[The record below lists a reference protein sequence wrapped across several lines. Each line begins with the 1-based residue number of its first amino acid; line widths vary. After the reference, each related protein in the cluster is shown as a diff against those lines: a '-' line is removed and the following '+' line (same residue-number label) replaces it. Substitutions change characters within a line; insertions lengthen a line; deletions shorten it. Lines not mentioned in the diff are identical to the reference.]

1 MMNVV
6 FMNSLER
13 GALELG
19 GDAARVTIGENQG
32 TWMVLWDNP
41 DAEGQDDSE
50 VWYEGTAWEDMLV
63 AFRLGLQAKR
73 KEGYIPLIED
83 MGAISN
89 HDRAVRTS
97 LLQYYAE
104 LNRKEEL
111 YQELRAWRLDK
122 SGKDGKTPFII
133 ATNRTLE
140 MICAY
145 VPHTIEELRQIP
157 GMSANRVSLY
167 GDELIRMTGKHLQA
181 KPFPLDWVEAEV
193 SPVDLERWNY
203 TQQEAK
209 TRAAVKKQAGKRQL
223 LEGIAAGE
231 GLDELLKRLSVVRR
245 DLIGWIEELEQEG
258 YDVEPVIEKELG
270 KISAAEAGLAEQA
283 FREEGYR
290 YLKPIMQKIYDK
302 EQQQAIDMDHTYSW
316 LRLLRL
322 RLKRSDAVTD
332 VQSNAG

>member
-1 MMNVV
+1 MNVV

-13 GALELG
+13 GASQLG
-19 GDAARVTIGENQG
+19 GEAARVTIGENQG
-32 TWMVLWDNP
+32 TWMVLWDIP
-41 DAEGQDDSE
+41 DAEGQDYSE
-50 VWYEGTAWEDMLV
+50 VWYEGNAWEDMLV

-73 KEGYIPLIED
+73 KEGYVPLIED
-83 MGAISN
+83 MGVISTF
-89 HDRAVRTS
+89 DRAARTS

-104 LNRKEEL
+104 LNRNEEL
-111 YQELRAWRLDK
+111 YQELRAWRLDR
-122 SGKDGKTPFII
+122 SGKEGKTPFII

-140 MICAY
+140 MICTY
-145 VPHTIEELRQIP
+145 VPHTLEELRQIP

-167 GDELIRMTGKHLQA
+167 AEDIIRITGKHSQA
-181 KPFPLDWVEAEV
+181 KPFPLDWVEGEV
-193 SPVDLERWNY
+193 SPIDLERWNY

-231 GLDELLKRLSVVRR
+231 GLDELQKRLSVVRR

-258 YDVEPVIEKELG
+258 YDVEPVIEKELS
-270 KISAAEAGLAEQA
+270 KISSSEASMAETA

-322 RLKRSDAVTD
+322 RLKRIDAVAE
-332 VQSNAG
+332 VHSNAG